1 MKETK
6 IIKNQIKCQQCGDVI
21 ESISV
26 HDYKTCKCG
35 ACAVD
40 GGREYLRRTGNIR
53 DWEELS
59 ELSELTD
66 NNLEKSDEEEKEQAL
81 QQLMHELDK
90 GEKSIL
96 EKGTVSFEDIKK
108 KIGI

>member
-6 IIKNQIKCQQCGDVI
+6 IIKNQIKCLQCGDVI

-108 KIGI
+108 KLGI